1 MPLQSL
7 ETKQHVCSS
16 FMLQAK
22 IQGLKQQNFADQAQ
36 NFIETSRRVNFLV
49 LVALYGTNGM

>member
-7 ETKQHVCSS
+7 EMKQHVCVS
-16 FMLQAK
+16 FITQAK
-22 IQGLKQQNFADQAQ
+22 TQGLKQQNFADEAQ
-36 NFIETSRRVNFLV
+36 NFVETSRRVNFLV